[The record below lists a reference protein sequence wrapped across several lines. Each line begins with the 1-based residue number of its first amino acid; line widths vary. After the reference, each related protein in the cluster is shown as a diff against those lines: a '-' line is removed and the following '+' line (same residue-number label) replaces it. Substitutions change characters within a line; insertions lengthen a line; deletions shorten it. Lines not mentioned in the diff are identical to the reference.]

1 MLDLYSFFDGMSKP
15 LLRDVHA
22 KAYGKKGLLNNAL
35 IQSEVMSFFSD
46 KARAASLFE
55 KMEPWQRRCMNLVYH
70 SGSRGLTYNELRL
83 TVPVS
88 KNKELRTFLLEMC
101 REYLLWR
108 SQVSGTSVYL
118 GFADFARCFEIE
130 PLETVDASKSF
141 TEYGCLLDWHV
152 CLVLSLA
159 KRGEMRINTNGTLHR
174 RSYQICTSAFVTASK
189 ISAKAAE
196 NELSLIFNFLTQKG
210 WLEQENSLLYPSE
223 KAYEFLKT
231 SAFRLH
237 QYVLTWWIEERFRND
252 SAHCRQMLKCIAD
265 ARSVSDAAY
274 MFWVMDPSYRILE
287 SNRHLAWEYLP
298 RPLRELWLL
307 GLVKFQFQAGKVS
320 AVVLS
325 DAGREWTTTSVF
337 PQYEGQVSML
347 PNFDL
352 VVSATTSPQLLFTVA
367 CLARVKNDE
376 TFLCFNFEKET
387 YLAGL
392 KSGIPESEMELVF
405 GWIKPPENVLSTF
418 REWNSSFYGAKVRT
432 VRLLKIDDLKIL
444 TELSR
449 FAQFTDCTEEYI
461 PGYGFVLV
469 PEKEHAAFEILES
482 FGYSPFVDRSAKIR
496 DKAPT
501 DEWRKDFCIAW
512 PESSSPDYELK
523 NEVDEAT
530 LQSALKSTKY
540 SDVYQKLD
548 TSDLVYVLRYAKT
561 TGVYLAAKVKDPAK
575 RAEKEREIVFSVHAL
590 HLARAPLNVDV
601 QERGFEGVSPLQL
614 SFIQEI
620 KVLRKEA

>member
-1 MLDLYSFFDGMSKP
+1 M
-15 LLRDVHA
+15 
-22 KAYGKKGLLNNAL
+22 
-35 IQSEVMSFFSD
+35 
-46 KARAASLFE
+46 
-55 KMEPWQRRCMNLVYH
+55 
-70 SGSRGLTYNELRL
+70 
-83 TVPVS
+83 
-88 KNKELRTFLLEMC
+88 
-101 REYLLWR
+101 
-108 SQVSGTSVYL
+108 
-118 GFADFARCFEIE
+118 
-130 PLETVDASKSF
+130 
-141 TEYGCLLDWHV
+141 
-152 CLVLSLA
+152 
-159 KRGEMRINTNGTLHR
+159 
-174 RSYQICTSAFVTASK
+174 
-189 ISAKAAE
+189 
-196 NELSLIFNFLTQKG
+196 
-210 WLEQENSLLYPSE
+210 
-223 KAYEFLKT
+223 
-231 SAFRLH
+231 
-237 QYVLTWWIEERFRND
+237 
-252 SAHCRQMLKCIAD
+252 
-265 ARSVSDAAY
+265 
-274 MFWVMDPSYRILE
+274 
-287 SNRHLAWEYLP
+287 
-298 RPLRELWLL
+298 
-307 GLVKFQFQAGKVS
+307 
-320 AVVLS
+320 
-325 DAGREWTTTSVF
+325 
-337 PQYEGQVSML
+337 
-347 PNFDL
+347 
-352 VVSATTSPQLLFTVA
+352 
-367 CLARVKNDE
+367 
-376 TFLCFNFEKET
+376 
-387 YLAGL
+387 
-392 KSGIPESEMELVF
+392 
-405 GWIKPPENVLSTF
+405 
-418 REWNSSFYGAKVRT
+418 
-432 VRLLKIDDLKIL
+432 KIDDLKIL